1 MVILISLPFLSMLI
15 QSHSSRD
22 TIFFEQTD
30 LYWEPPTSAAELYN
44 QLAKRKYREI
54 QRDQVRYYAW
64 EQQSGSTK
72 LLLYQLFPLSSLPTC
87 CETFLMLQGWN
98 ADILSHEVYTHVVL
112 KGDPN
117 MHNKFCTSDSIPMSN
132 MNGRSIVQLFLQY
145 KYSHRGITCLF
156 SCFKVDCILQQST

>member
-1 MVILISLPFLSMLI
+1 MLI

-64 EQQSGSTK
+64 EYKAATVPT
-72 LLLYQLFPLSSLPTC
+72 FSSLLPPR
-87 CETFLMLQGWN
+87 MLW
-98 ADILSHEVYTHVVL
+98 DIL
-112 KGDPN
+112 N
-117 MHNKFCTSDSIPMSN
+117 A
-132 MNGRSIVQLFLQY
+132 
-145 KYSHRGITCLF
+145 
-156 SCFKVDCILQQST
+156 